1 MTRNNLQTNP
11 AVEEAGLCIAN
22 FLENNDRLANLL
34 QNIDYPRLL
43 KINEDLELGLKM
55 RKANLKCMPIQQEPM
70 TEIIKNIERE
80 LNYRFIT
87 FEEVCRVINEFD
99 IVLCVPSAYFIKS
112 NKKFQRFLMIGS
124 LCQSLF
130 G

>member
-1 MTRNNLQTNP
+1 MFEQYCNASIFLLIKL
-11 AVEEAGLCIAN
+11 AVIAN
-22 FLENNDRLANLL
+22 NVMIVCTLTKNHENCELKFNEEPSIND
-34 QNIDYPRLL
+34 
-43 KINEDLELGLKM
+43 
-55 RKANLKCMPIQQEPM
+55 
-70 TEIIKNIERE
+70 
-80 LNYRFIT
+80 
-87 FEEVCRVINEFD
+87 FD